1 MSRLR
6 EKSNINYKSAQLLID
21 KSYYAPSVH
30 CAYYSVFQLLKYAL
44 SFFSGDS
51 YDEISQKI
59 SLARNQGSHKYI
71 ISGILEYVK
80 RENRED
86 YRNIKRKL
94 TDLKHFRELSDYD
107 DVDVS
112 FDNSQKSYQ
121 FATEIREYINN
132 KF

>member
-6 EKSNINYKSAQLLID
+6 EKSNINYESAQLLID

-30 CAYYSVFQLLKYAL
+30 CAYYSVFQLLKYTL

-59 SLARNQGSHKYI
+59 SLARYQGSHKYI
-71 ISGILEYVK
+71 ITEILKYVK
-80 RENRED
+80 NDNRED
-86 YRNIKRKL
+86 YRKIKRKL
-94 TDLKHFRELSDYD
+94 TDLKHFREQSDYD
-107 DVDVS
+107 DVEVT
-112 FDNSQKSYQ
+112 FDNSRKSYL
-121 FATEIREYINN
+121 FATEIREYINS